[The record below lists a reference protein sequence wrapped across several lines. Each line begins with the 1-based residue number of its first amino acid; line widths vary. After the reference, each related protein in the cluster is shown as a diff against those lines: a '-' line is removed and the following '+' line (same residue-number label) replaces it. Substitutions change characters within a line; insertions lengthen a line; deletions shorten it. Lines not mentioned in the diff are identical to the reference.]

1 MIKITNTNRKR
12 IVKISIFF
20 FAISSFSALLIYAFS
35 KNMVYFYTPTQI
47 IEKEAP
53 MNSFIR
59 IGGMVKENSLV
70 KSNDSLK
77 VSFKIHDLEQVI
89 NITYD
94 GILPDLFAEGQGV
107 VMTGTL
113 INKDTFIADEVLAKH
128 DENYMPPEVADMM
141 KEKNGVLYKKTRFRQ
156 PFI

>member
-1 MIKITNTNRKR
+1 MIKITKTNRKK

-59 IGGMVKENSLV
+59 IGGMVKENS
-70 KSNDSLK
+70 
-77 VSFKIHDLEQVI
+77 
-89 NITYD
+89 
-94 GILPDLFAEGQGV
+94 
-107 VMTGTL
+107 
-113 INKDTFIADEVLAKH
+113 
-128 DENYMPPEVADMM
+128 
-141 KEKNGVLYKKTRFRQ
+141 
-156 PFI
+156 